1 LRTDAWTLARYSRDG
16 AHDGSSKLIEGS
28 PHAAV
33 RPPMGVRR
41 IAISRPQMPTN
52 TQNGPGAA
60 AAPPSPATAR
70 PPASPTRPDASRAR
84 PMFEPGAFEP
94 LFDSLVEGAL
104 ERGATDIHVRAGDV
118 VQARIDGVL
127 VPLDTPTLSPND
139 TRALAERVLEANGS
153 AGRIE
158 DVKEHEGSWSLR
170 GIGRFRV
177 NILRQRSSFMIV
189 MRVVASVL
197 PTFEQLGLPRA
208 VVHTTRVES
217 GLIVVCGAPE
227 SGRSTTIAAIVNY
240 LNTAAATRR
249 HCVLIEQPIEYLH
262 RSLRWSMTQR
272 EVGSDTDSFE
282 SGVRAAILQD
292 ADAIVV
298 GGLEQPAV
306 IEAALRA
313 VEAGRLVI
321 GRMAAPD
328 ASSAI
333 GNLLQRMETD
343 DQPSARLR
351 VAEALHAV
359 VAQKLIPR
367 QSGGRRVLATQLLY
381 MTPYVRETILDA
393 GTPDDLSDALARGR
407 DQYGTQTFD
416 QSLADLVI
424 TGDVAFEMAVK
435 LAANPLE
442 LELQLRKSR

>member
-1 LRTDAWTLARYSRDG
+1 MRPPTDA
-16 AHDGSSKLIEGS
+16 
-28 PHAAV
+28 
-33 RPPMGVRR
+33 
-41 IAISRPQMPTN
+41 
-52 TQNGPGAA
+52 
-60 AAPPSPATAR
+60 
-70 PPASPTRPDASRAR
+70 RPDAISIHEMPPNALKGPDVMAPSLSPAGVRSPEATGQPAAPRAR
-84 PMFEPGAFEP
+84 TVFEPGAFEQQ
-94 LFDSLVEGAL
+94 FDTLVEAAVK
-104 ERGATDIHVRAGDV
+104 RGATDVHVRAGDV

-139 TRALAERVLEANGS
+139 TRALAERVLAANGTTD
-153 AGRIE
+153 RIE

-170 GIGRFRV
+170 GVGRFRV
-177 NILRQRSSFMIV
+177 NILRQRSSFMVI
-189 MRVVASVL
+189 MRVVSNVL

-208 VVHTTRVES
+208 IIHTTRVDA
-217 GLIVVCGAPE
+217 GLIVVAGAPE

-262 RSLRWSMTQR
+262 KSQRWSMTQR

-306 IEAALRA
+306 IEAAFRA
-313 VEAGRLVI
+313 VEAGKLVI
-321 GRMAAPD
+321 GRMVAPD
-328 ASSAI
+328 ASAAI
-333 GNLLQRMETD
+333 RNLLQRMECD
-343 DQPSARLR
+343 DQQSARLR
-351 VAEALHAV
+351 VVEALHAV

-381 MTPYVRETILDA
+381 MTPYIREAILDA
-393 GTPDDLSDALARGR
+393 GSADNLGDALVRGR

-424 TGDVAFEMAVK
+424 AGEVSFDMAVK
-435 LAANPLE
+435 LAANPLD
-442 LELQLRKSR
+442 LELQLRG